1 MIVNDSQGDPNRLSH
16 EETLALIGQV
26 ASGDEQ
32 ARALLV
38 ERNLGLVKSIVG
50 RFTGRGV
57 EYDDLVQIG
66 ALGLM
71 KAVERFNPEL
81 EVKFSTYAVP
91 LIIGEIKQYLRTDGL
106 IVSRGERA
114 GAKVMRAR
122 TRFIAENGK
131 SRP

>member
-1 MIVNDSQGDPNRLSH
+1 MMVNDGQAASNLLSP
-16 EETLALIGQV
+16 EETRALLSQV
-26 ASGDEQ
+26 ASGNEQ
-32 ARALLV
+32 AKAVLV

-71 KAVERFNPEL
+71 KAVERFDPKQ

-91 LIIGEIKQYLRTDGL
+91 LIIGEIKQYLRND
-106 IVSRGERA
+106 
-114 GAKVMRAR
+114 
-122 TRFIAENGK
+122 
-131 SRP
+131 